1 MHQRE
6 EFEKGFFFLSKQNGI
21 PWEFKSLAQVDIS
34 NNGIQTLPGDD
45 ENLIVATGAEDDG
58 VKNLDN
64 ELADLKEEL
73 DKEDGPR
80 IHIIVDQKVTQKCCF
95 PARLQT
101 IEICAVQLA
110 DMIGDR
116 IHVHAPDNE

>member
-95 PARLQT
+95 HARLQT
-101 IEICAVQLA
+101 IEICDLQLA
-110 DMIGDR
+110 EMIGDR

>member
-1 MHQRE
+1 
-6 EFEKGFFFLSKQNGI
+6 
-21 PWEFKSLAQVDIS
+21 
-34 NNGIQTLPGDD
+34 
-45 ENLIVATGAEDDG
+45 
-58 VKNLDN
+58 LDN

-80 IHIIVDQKVTQKCCF
+80 IHIIVDLKVTQKCCF

-110 DMIGDR
+110 EMIGDR